1 MSVWKSADTPPP
13 DDREVLVAGYAADVT
28 CTAGQSEQRFICR
41 FHESANEW
49 KETHTEQRINVR
61 CWTEIPGTGA
71 GSQHAATGM
80 PIYFHVAPPGLLP
93 GHIIQ
98 PGTWGQKMRIYGKGG
113 QTFSDHSSAY
123 DLIWEI
129 VLEATR
135 RALAPTAPSR
145 LDCVFG
151 CCSEADALAFRDKV
165 RPGHQ
170 VYQIQVSP
178 EIGTYVAD
186 FDAITNLPGGPFVDM
201 FVEQARRYWT
211 SSPVGTC
218 EALIGGSAV
227 IASPNKRRQ
236 SRRPKFRAKTR
247 HP

>member
-1 MSVWKSADTPPP
+1 
-13 DDREVLVAGYAADVT
+13 
-28 CTAGQSEQRFICR
+28 
-41 FHESANEW
+41 
-49 KETHTEQRINVR
+49 
-61 CWTEIPGTGA
+61 
-71 GSQHAATGM
+71 
-80 PIYFHVAPPGLLP
+80 
-93 GHIIQ
+93 
-98 PGTWGQKMRIYGKGG
+98 
-113 QTFSDHSSAY
+113 
-123 DLIWEI
+123 
-129 VLEATR
+129 
-135 RALAPTAPSR
+135 
-145 LDCVFG
+145 VFG

-236 SRRPKFRAKTR
+236 SRRPKFRAITR